1 MAGDR
6 VEDNLNPVGAAHSG
20 FSTLLRTPNSLSQE
34 TKAAFGAQAGEERL
48 REVAVQSGLTHVRRV
63 AETPFNLVLGV
74 RPKAKASARSSC
86 RSRRRSAVGHGRGGH
101 RSSGSGVASDHHL
114 RNQVADHIGG
124 SGSATGR
131 QLRSRSVT

>member
-6 VEDNLNPVGAAHSG
+6 VEDNLNPVGAAYSG

-63 AETPFNLVLGV
+63 AETPFNLVLEV

-101 RSSGSGVASDHHL
+101 RSSGSGWLQITIFVTKLPTIS
-114 RNQVADHIGG
+114 GG
-124 SGSATGR
+124 SARALPDLIHHSA
-131 QLRSRSVT
+131 